1 MGPGPGSAL
10 RVGERAKAA
19 KAGADR
25 VVGRLV
31 ENWIWIVRPGC
42 LVMFVA
48 KARISARG
56 DLGDTE
62 VS

>member
-1 MGPGPGSAL
+1 VGPGSGPVL
-10 RVGERAKAA
+10 WSGERAKAA

-48 KARISARG
+48 KTRNSARG
-56 DLGDTE
+56 DLGATG